1 MPKNSG
7 SNNSFT
13 HSRLRSFLYVWLAGF
28 IGSVSYVPA
37 IPKLIPE
44 HVRLPF
50 SMNTL
55 VILSVLQSVIV
66 ITIFAAVGALLT
78 PRIGFRAY
86 LADVPIK
93 KKVFWI
99 VLKRQFFYGAP
110 IGLAGSIVAYF
121 IAPDFVAY
129 LTMYPFVTRLFGSLS
144 EEVIMRWGIMTI
156 IAWILWRIFQH
167 GIVIPKE
174 SLIWSVVLLSQ
185 ILFAIGHT
193 PILIRFGTTN
203 PVWCVFTIFIVSLP
217 WGWLFWKHG
226 LESAFIAH
234 ASFHAFT
241 ALFVAVKL

>member
-1 MPKNSG
+1 MLLVQIGVQFSG
-7 SNNSFT
+7 GKVCSFQAEKT
-13 HSRLRSFLYVWLAGF
+13 AGF
-28 IGSVSYVPA
+28 IGSVSSVPA

-55 VILSVLQSVIV
+55 VILSVFQSVIF

-93 KKVFWI
+93 KKVFWM
-99 VLKRQFFYGAP
+99 VLKRQFFYAAP

-129 LTMYPFVTRLFGSLS
+129 LNMYPFLTRLFGSLT

-156 IAWILWRIFQH
+156 ITWILWRIFQH
-167 GIVIPKE
+167 GIGIPKE

-185 ILFAIGHT
+185 ILFAIGHIPT
-193 PILIRFGTTN
+193 LIRFGTKN
-203 PVWCVFTIFIVSLP
+203 PVWCVFTIFTVSLP